1 MKKTLNL
8 TIILAMAG
16 MLIVNHPVVSQTNDP
31 GVGTTTTDDM
41 DDDDGNDW
49 GWIGLLGLI
58 GLYGLRGK
66 KEHYS
71 TTTTRTPIT
80 DR

>member
-8 TIILAMAG
+8 TLILAMAG
-16 MLIVNHPVVSQTNDP
+16 MLFVNYPVISQTNDP
-31 GVGTTTTDDM
+31 GTVTTTDDRY
-41 DDDDGNDW
+41 DGDGNDW
-49 GWIGLLGLI
+49 GWIGVLGLI

>member
-8 TIILAMAG
+8 TLILAMAG
-16 MLIVNHPVVSQTNDP
+16 LLFVNDPVISQTNDA
-31 GVGTTTTDDM
+31 GTVTTTDDM

-58 GLYGLRGK
+58 GLYGLRRK